1 MTTNQPLV
9 QDQSLSVAPETP
21 WWKGAVIYQVYPR
34 SFADSNGD
42 GVGDLAGITARLD
55 YIASLGV
62 DAIWLSPFYPSP
74 MDDFGY
80 DIANYCDVDPIFGSL
95 ADFDALVARAHALGL
110 KVTTDLVFAH
120 TSDRH
125 TWFAESRANKD
136 NDKADWYVWA
146 DAKVDGSPPT
156 NWQSVF
162 GGPAWTWDA
171 RRGQYYMHNFLGSQ
185 PQLNVHNRAVQEA
198 LLGVVRFWLDR
209 GVDGFRIDAI
219 NFSMHDPELRDNP
232 PAPPSNKARTRP
244 FDFQQKIYN
253 QSHPDIPLFL
263 ERIRALTDE
272 YPGRFTVA
280 EVGGDDAVRE
290 MKLFTAG
297 EGRLSTAYG
306 FDFLYADKLTP
317 QLVREAA
324 EQWPDAPGT
333 GWPSWAFENHDAPR
347 AVSRWT
353 PGSVE
358 PAAFARMKM
367 ALLCALRGNIIIYNG
382 EELGLDQVEIP
393 FELVKDPEA
402 LKNWPLTLSRDG
414 ARTPLPWASGES
426 HAGFSSVDPWLPLGA
441 THGDLAVD
449 RQHDDPASLLNLT
462 RRLIALRA
470 AHPALRLG
478 ANAHWIAD
486 GDLLGFDRVAGGEHV
501 RCLFNLGGGAIDIA
515 GRCAGAEPIILL
527 NGADP
532 AHLPPCGA
540 LWLKLEGK
548 N

>member
-1 MTTNQPLV
+1 VTTNPILV
-9 QDQSLSVAPETP
+9 QDQPVTGAVPP
-21 WWKGAVIYQVYPR
+21 WWKGAAIYQVYPR

-42 GVGDLAGITARLD
+42 GIGDLAGITARLD

-80 DIANYCDVDPIFGSL
+80 DIADYCGVDPIFGNL

-120 TSDRH
+120 TSDQH
-125 TWFAESRANKD
+125 AWFAASRASKD
-136 NDKADWYVWA
+136 NAQADWYVWA
-146 DAKVDGSPPT
+146 DAKADGSPPT

-171 RRGQYYMHNFLGSQ
+171 RRGQYYMHNFLGTQ
-185 PQLNVHNRAVQEA
+185 PQLNVHNRDVQDA
-198 LLGVVRFWLDR
+198 LLDVVRFWLDR

-219 NFSMHDPELRDNP
+219 NFAMHDPEMRDNP
-232 PAPPSNKARTRP
+232 PAPPSNKVRTRP

-263 ERIRALTDE
+263 ERIRALTDQ
-272 YPGRFTVA
+272 YDGSFTVA

-297 EGRLSTAYG
+297 ANRLNSAYG
-306 FDFLYADKLTP
+306 FDFLYADRLTP

-324 EQWPDAPGT
+324 QQWPDAPGI

-353 PGSVE
+353 PDGVD

-367 ALLCALRGNIIIYNG
+367 ALLCALRGNIILYNG

-402 LKNWPLTLSRDG
+402 RKNWPLTLSRDG
-414 ARTPLPWASGES
+414 ARTPLPWAAGEE
-426 HAGFSSVDPWLPLGA
+426 HAGFSAADPWLPLGPA
-441 THGDLAVD
+441 HRELAVD
-449 RQHDDPASLLNLT
+449 RQQDDDHSLLNLT
-462 RRLIALRA
+462 RRLVALRA
-470 AHPALRLG
+470 SHPALRLG
-478 ANAHWIAD
+478 RDAGWIAA
-486 GDLLGFDRVAGGEHV
+486 GDLLGFDRIAGNQHL
-501 RCLFNLGGGAIDIA
+501 RCLFNLGGEAIDLA
-515 GRCAGAEPIILL
+515 AHGADGAVLLAL

-532 AHLPPCGA
+532 TILPPCGA
-540 LWLKLEGK
+540 LWLEIEGIY
-548 N
+548 